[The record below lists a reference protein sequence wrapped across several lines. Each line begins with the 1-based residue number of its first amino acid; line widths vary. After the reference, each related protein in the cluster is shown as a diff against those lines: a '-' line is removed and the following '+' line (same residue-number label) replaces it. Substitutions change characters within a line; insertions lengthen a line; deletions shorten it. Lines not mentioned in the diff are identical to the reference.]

1 MEFKEEFPHCIA
13 GSTFLVLTI
22 TSDEILPNYLLWYL
36 NHEETLKVFNAK
48 IYTQTLPSISIK
60 ELADLEITVPDLET
74 QNNIVH
80 LDQLKNKK
88 LKIRKQLIELENQYI
103 NTLTYKKIK

>member
-1 MEFKEEFPHCIA
+1 M
-13 GSTFLVLTI
+13 LTSQPNASMYIGLI
-22 TSDEILPNYLLWYL
+22 TL
-36 NHEETLKVFNAK
+36 
-48 IYTQTLPSISIK
+48 SIK
-60 ELADLEITVPDLET
+60 ELADLEIAIPDLET

>member
-1 MEFKEEFPHCIA
+1 M
-13 GSTFLVLTI
+13 
-22 TSDEILPNYLLWYL
+22 
-36 NHEETLKVFNAK
+36 
-48 IYTQTLPSISIK
+48 YTQTLPSVSIK
-60 ELADLEITVPDLET
+60 ELADLEIAIPDLET

>member
-1 MEFKEEFPHCIA
+1 MLFWVSKSGIA
-13 GSTFLVLTI
+13 ISK
-22 TSDEILPNYLLWYL
+22 SAN
-36 NHEETLKVFNAK
+36 
-48 IYTQTLPSISIK
+48 SISIK
-60 ELADLEITVPDLET
+60 ELADLEIAIHDLET

-88 LKIRKQLIELENQYI
+88 LKIRRQLIELENQYI

>member
-1 MEFKEEFPHCIA
+1 MH
-13 GSTFLVLTI
+13 
-22 TSDEILPNYLLWYL
+22 
-36 NHEETLKVFNAK
+36 
-48 IYTQTLPSISIK
+48 TQTLPSISIK
-60 ELADLEITVPDLET
+60 ELADLEIAIPDLET

>member
-1 MEFKEEFPHCIA
+1 LLK
-13 GSTFLVLTI
+13 GLVSVI
-22 TSDEILPNYLLWYL
+22 
-36 NHEETLKVFNAK
+36 K
-48 IYTQTLPSISIK
+48 TLPSISIK
-60 ELADLEITVPDLET
+60 ELADLEIAIPDLET

-88 LKIRKQLIELENQYI
+88 LKIRRQLIELENQYI

>member
-36 NHEETLKVFNAK
+36 NHALLIVTAQSLLATSHGNSLMAH
-48 IYTQTLPSISIK
+48 QRQHRADRLPQ
-60 ELADLEITVPDLET
+60 EIFV
-74 QNNIVH
+74 IH
-80 LDQLKNKK
+80 
-88 LKIRKQLIELENQYI
+88 Y
-103 NTLTYKKIK
+103 

>member
-1 MEFKEEFPHCIA
+1 MTGVQTCALPIL
-13 GSTFLVLTI
+13 LV
-22 TSDEILPNYLLWYL
+22 SQSR
-36 NHEETLKVFNAK
+36 
-48 IYTQTLPSISIK
+48 YTQTLPSISIK
-60 ELADLEITVPDLET
+60 ELADLEIAIPDLET

>member
-1 MEFKEEFPHCIA
+1 M
-13 GSTFLVLTI
+13 
-22 TSDEILPNYLLWYL
+22 
-36 NHEETLKVFNAK
+36 
-48 IYTQTLPSISIK
+48 YTQTLPSISIK
-60 ELADLEITVPDLET
+60 ELADLEIAIPDLET